1 MSPWVSVAIEEHA
14 PGRAG
19 VHRRR
24 VQGQDPLLAEGAVG
38 GHEVRLSMPEYYEWR
53 RDVQVEEKPLNPS
66 G

>member
-1 MSPWVSVAIEEHA
+1 
-14 PGRAG
+14 
-19 VHRRR
+19 
-24 VQGQDPLLAEGAVG
+24 VG